1 MKKLLHNLQSI
12 LVGVF
17 NKYELQY
24 RVLML
29 IAVVYLLV
37 AHTIGC

>member
-1 MKKLLHNLQSI
+1 MIEKYKKILHSW
-12 LVGVF
+12 F

-29 IAVVYLLV
+29 IAVVYLLI
-37 AHTIGC
+37 AHISGF

>member
-1 MKKLLHNLQSI
+1 MIEKYKKSLHSW
-12 LVGVF
+12 F

-29 IAVVYLLV
+29 IAVVYLLGV
-37 AHTIGC
+37 HAMGC

>member
-1 MKKLLHNLQSI
+1 MIEKYKKILHSW
-12 LVGVF
+12 F

-29 IAVVYLLV
+29 IAVVYLLI

>member
-1 MKKLLHNLQSI
+1 MIEKYKKALHSW
-12 LVGVF
+12 F

-37 AHTIGC
+37 AHTLGC